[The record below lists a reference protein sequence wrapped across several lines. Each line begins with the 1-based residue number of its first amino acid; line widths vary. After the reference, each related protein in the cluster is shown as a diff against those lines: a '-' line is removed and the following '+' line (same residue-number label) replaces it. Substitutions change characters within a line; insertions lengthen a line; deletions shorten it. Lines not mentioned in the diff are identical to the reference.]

1 MGTRGAV
8 MVRDDP
14 RPCKRPYMAY
24 TNDNDQAGESQ
35 LSEMQSLG
43 LLDQAKSEAD
53 VLSNADDG
61 WDGSYKVDERQCD
74 HTNEQDAGPPTI
86 GPRVARLQANEYWCS
101 IAWRVTKGLLGCFLL
116 GLGLYYFY
124 VNWIEDGRHSQPTA
138 PTGGELCVV
147 ERYTGPFKTTTIPCD
162 ERTQNQSQH
171 NVSWGWDL
179 TVKYHTSPDNGNV
192 FHVTKQLKSIAL
204 SMTTKQGGEKVML
217 FGDSSTA
224 DHDCTG
230 RHCGR
235 INKIN
240 DFDPMDWVELHDES
254 RRSYFFLIALWAPKV
269 TPNLFFYPSFLYD
282 GRPGCPE
289 DVPYG
294 TYANEWLLV
303 NSTDHAIKSDSC

>member
-1 MGTRGAV
+1 
-8 MVRDDP
+8 
-14 RPCKRPYMAY
+14 MAN
-24 TNDNDQAGESQ
+24 TNNDDQAGESQ

-43 LLDQAKSEAD
+43 LLDQARSEAD
-53 VLSNADDG
+53 VLGKADDG
-61 WDGSYKVDERQCD
+61 WDGSYKVDGERSESSSGSSHPPD
-74 HTNEQDAGPPTI
+74 HTNEQDAGPPTM
-86 GPRVARLQANEYWCS
+86 GPRVARLKAIEYWCS
-101 IAWRVTKGLLGCFLL
+101 IALGCCLLGM
-116 GLGLYYFY
+116 GLYYFY
-124 VNWIEDGRHSQPTA
+124 VTWIEDGRHSQQKA
-138 PTGGELCVV
+138 PTGGESCVV
-147 ERYTGPFKTTTIPCD
+147 ERYTGPFKTTTVPCD
-162 ERTQNQSQH
+162 YRTQNRSHH

-179 TVKYHTSPDNGNV
+179 TVKYHTSPDDGNM

-224 DHDCTG
+224 S
-230 RHCGR
+230 

-240 DFDPMDWVELHDES
+240 DFDLMDWVELHDES

-269 TPNLFFYPSFLYD
+269 TPNLFFYPSFIYD